1 MSRDILKLMTDDDIL
16 EGMKIRLTSDG
27 FREKTVEELLGG
39 AKKLMDACTRGEL
52 LEAVFAAE
60 PEKEIR
66 PFIDRTFP
74 YMSFN
79 KIGWYGVA
87 MRILG
92 SCIREIASHELN
104 EDDMKKLAE
113 LNAEEKNEAAPEE
126 DAPETAEDEAAPE
139 TTVTA
144 FSETT
149 ENGRK
154 TLSIAAKKAARKLSL
169 PFPSDR
175 DALNVFEKMAA
186 DKELTEKRNFLAD
199 TVKEVGKANTEYP
212 AVLRKVDALVSVFG
226 PAGID
231 KEAIAKQIVACDI
244 DGYLAAGDETAVK
257 ILTDSLHDKKQTNF
271 YIFAVRYCVM
281 HEPEHFPFYN
291 AATVRSLKYCRD
303 NHGFYNFSNDELN
316 DYGKYKKI
324 LSMFRKKYSLTGLS
338 VSELSW
344 VLTDAGKLLAGK

>member
-27 FREKTVEELLGG
+27 FREKTVEELSGG
-39 AKKLMDACTRGEL
+39 AKKLMDACTRSEL

-113 LNAEEKNEAAPEE
+113 LKVEEKNEAAPE
-126 DAPETAEDEAAPE
+126 TAENEATPE
-139 TTVTA
+139 TTEAV
-144 FSETT
+144 FPETT

-154 TLSIAAKKAARKLSL
+154 NLSIAAKKAARKLSL

-175 DALNVFEKMAA
+175 DALMVFEKMAA
-186 DKELTEKRNFLAD
+186 DKETTDKRDFLAD
-199 TVKEVGKANTEYP
+199 TVKEVGSGNTDFT

-244 DGYLAAGDETAVK
+244 DGYLTAGDETAVK

-291 AATVRSLKYCRD
+291 AATVRALKYCRD
-303 NHGFYNFSNDELN
+303 NHDFYNFSNDELN